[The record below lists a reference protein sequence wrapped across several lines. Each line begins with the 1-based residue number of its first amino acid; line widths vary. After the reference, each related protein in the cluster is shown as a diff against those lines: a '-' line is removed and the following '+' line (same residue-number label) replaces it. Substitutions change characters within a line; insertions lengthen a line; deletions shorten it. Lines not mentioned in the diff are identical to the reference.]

1 MRKRIFA
8 GILSIC
14 LTVSLMISSGF
25 PVYAKMSSHNTAG
38 GAGSNSAVGNWSW
51 TYSEWT
57 AGYRMSL
64 IFSTEGKIDVT
75 RGIDSNPNKVLL
87 SMISLANPGMGELY
101 TIDSSPSSDQSPAM
115 FDHLDTNAEMMGAYN
130 DETQTLAVKGPARE
144 AKLVKV
150 NQYAKTVSTKELFMR
165 DTIVYDESC
174 TLWKTI
180 AHSPVAEGT
189 AEVLRS
195 RFIDQNQLTS
205 DIFTM
210 ASQAYG
216 GSTDTLAERILEK
229 LDDSLRTEIVKQ
241 AGSDEGPDI
250 APYIYPDHDDTCLVG
265 WALIVEPMYQL
276 QFNGGVH
283 IYIDDRYQEFVGT
296 AMHWANLMGAT
307 AAFAN
312 EGVSIY
318 NDPATNENTAYYWY
332 DILGGWIDYTNAGG
346 NGYIWYGAFKDA
358 HTPIEEDM
366 PNSVYTVDNW
376 IRVSTGTN
384 PGGTHTPSEVLDG
397 GLGIGIYVRDPNL
410 PPEAPPCCYPASPTD
425 DPCPCGGSVPCNCPP
440 GCTCDPDNYTEGCD
454 CVDPPPE
461 MVDTGNPI
469 IHEDHLTER
478 LEKDITSTNSPK
490 TFTVAYKPEYSG
502 GSRHYNDRSEHY
514 TVNIPGNQETVTN
527 YSCGTSTTD
536 SSHMGQHWAMGIM
549 CTPTGS
555 YVTGDPPRTEDWY
568 HNWHIYENYKYVWEA
583 GQQFTGSIPSAN
595 LTTYSKMK
603 SESEALELLKNGDR
617 AQIKWDG
624 HIDDTFTE
632 TDPNRTA
639 SRGDLYEG
647 SNHVT
652 WISHRFAVN
661 GAARNA
667 VWLSKYMTQY
677 ESTKA
682 NDKYKNAMTST
693 GFGGTLETTNGKD
706 ITESLTNTEGTFNLD
721 FHVGN
726 NENIKG
732 AYASENAT
740 YKFQSTGTY
749 EVPRGDTKDN
759 PASCGMG
766 KPDSVDM
773 SIVRDALTTVTLNQ
787 ANFSIDIDVQGTYAG
802 LSKKQTL
809 YNEDPKV
816 TVSGDGNV
824 WTFTTPSSLFSFYPS
839 YKMKA
844 IYDVNGSD
852 QDVWCLSRRMR
863 FFRGEDKLVITV
875 NSAGGNIESSWS
887 RDYGDPEYTTK
898 AGNAYQYTGNGG
910 TVTFDGYFHI
920 LDPDFAPNPSEQ
932 AQRNAEIVKSYVGQL
947 TDVMNGIT
955 DDAVGIYSNLP
966 YAAYN
971 SVYSPNLSGYTGKNE
986 GREGLALMSASASG
1000 GLGGTTYSFL
1010 PGYNGAQTSGRS
1022 NGASVSGDGL
1032 NNGFLTRNLETGGGI
1047 LVSGWYNED
1056 FEGIIQVHVTAT
1068 VNVGAVK
1075 PEMAIVDEH
1084 LSDFQTAI
1092 NALAQPITVDTGV
1105 GAFTKAR
1112 GQFAIGVECDIGPV
1126 SWGSASANV
1135 VAMFDPVTFNVRG
1148 SSYDQAD

>member
-1 MRKRIFA
+1 MRKRLFS
-8 GILSIC
+8 GILSLC
-14 LTVSLMISSGF
+14 LIASVFLPVM
-25 PVYAKMSSHNTAG
+25 PVYAKMTSHNTAG
-38 GAGSNSAVGNWSW
+38 GAGSNSSAGNWAW
-51 TYSEWT
+51 TYSQWT
-57 AGYRMSL
+57 AGYKLSL
-64 IFSTEGKIDVT
+64 IFNSDGPIDTSLSTLSGK
-75 RGIDSNPNKVLL
+75 NKILTTVV
-87 SMISLANPGMGELY
+87 SLA
-101 TIDSSPSSDQSPAM
+101 SSDM
-115 FDHLDTNAEMMGAYN
+115 FDCNMIDTTPVWDQSVPIGAGYDTNDEMKGAFDN
-130 DETQTLAVKGPARE
+130 DTQTLAVTGPARE
-144 AKLVKV
+144 SLLIP
-150 NQYAKTVSTKELFMR
+150 VSTLKRTADKEDVFSQKSILF
-165 DTIVYDESC
+165 DGSC
-174 TLWKTI
+174 TIWNTI
-180 AHSPVAEGT
+180 AHSPVAGGT
-189 AEVLRS
+189 SEVLRS
-195 RFIDQNQLTS
+195 RFIDENQLTQ
-205 DIFTM
+205 DIFALVKT
-210 ASQAYG
+210 AYEDG
-216 GSTDTLAERILEK
+216 DAGLANAIWQK
-229 LDDSLRTEIVKQ
+229 LSPSLQDEITKQ
-241 AGSDEGPDI
+241 AGSSDGEDLV
-250 APYIYPDHDDTCLVG
+250 PYIFPEYDDTCLVG
-265 WALIVEPMYQL
+265 WAIIVEPMYQL
-276 QFNGGVH
+276 VFNGDVH
-283 IYIDDRYQEFVGT
+283 IYIDDRYKNFVGT
-296 AMHWANLMGAT
+296 ATHWANLMGAT
-307 AAFAN
+307 AALAN
-312 EGVSIY
+312 EAVSTY
-318 NDPATNENTAYYWY
+318 NDPATNMDVADAWY
-332 DILGGWIDYTNAGG
+332 ESMGGWIDYTNAGG

-358 HTPIEEDM
+358 HTPIEGDM
-366 PNSVYTVDNW
+366 PNSVYTVEGW
-376 IRVSTGTN
+376 LKIPVASV
-384 PGGTHTPSEVLDG
+384 PGGTYTPEQVLNG
-397 GLGIGIYVRDPNL
+397 GAGVGVYIREPNI

-425 DPCPCGGSVPCNCPP
+425 DPCPCGGPVPCKCPP

-461 MVDTGNPI
+461 LQDTGNPI

-478 LEKDITSTNSPK
+478 LEKDVTSTNSPK
-490 TFTVAYKPEYSG
+490 TFTVAYKPEYSAG
-502 GSRHYNDRSEHY
+502 PRHYRDDNKEFWKDYGTTYYY
-514 TVNIPGNQETVTN
+514 TCG
-527 YSCGTSTTD
+527 YSGPDSTHAAYCPLHC
-536 SSHMGQHWAMGIM
+536 S
-549 CTPTGS
+549 C
-555 YVTGDPPRTEDWY
+555 YNTESNKELFY
-568 HNWHIYENYKYVWEA
+568 HNWHVYENYKYVWEA
-583 GQQFTGSIPSAN
+583 GQQFAGSIPSAN

-617 AQIKWDG
+617 AQIKWNG

-632 TDPNRTA
+632 TDPNQTT

-661 GAARNA
+661 GTARNA
-667 VWLSKYMTQY
+667 VWLSKYMTQF
-677 ESTKA
+677 ETTKA

-706 ITESLTNTEGTFNLD
+706 ITESLENTEGTFNLD

-726 NENIKG
+726 NESIKG

-740 YKFQSTGTY
+740 YKFQSLGTY
-749 EVPRGDTKDN
+749 PVQTDDTQGS

-766 KPDSVDM
+766 SPQSVDM

-816 TVSGDGNV
+816 TVSGNGNV

-920 LDPDFAPNPSEQ
+920 LDPDFALDPSEQ
-932 AQRNAEIVKSYVGQL
+932 AQRNADIVASYVDQL
-947 TDVMNGIT
+947 SAVMASISE
-955 DDAVGIYSNLP
+955 DSVGIYSNLP

-971 SVYSPNLSGYTGKNE
+971 SIYAPKLTGYAGKNE
-986 GREGLALMSASASG
+986 GREGMILKSASASG

-1022 NGASVSGDGL
+1022 NGASVSGDAL
-1032 NNGFLTRNLETGGGI
+1032 NNGFLTGNLETGGGI

-1112 GQFAIGVECDIGPV
+1112 GQFAIGVECNIGPV
-1126 SWGSASANV
+1126 SWGGASANV